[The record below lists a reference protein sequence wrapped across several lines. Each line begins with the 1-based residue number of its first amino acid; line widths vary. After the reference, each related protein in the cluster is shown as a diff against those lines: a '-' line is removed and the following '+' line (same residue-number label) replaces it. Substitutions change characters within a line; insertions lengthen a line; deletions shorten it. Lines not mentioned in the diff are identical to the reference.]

1 MCKLKMQPGTSTFL
15 PKLVYSALW
24 EATGYNLTLQWVQ
37 TLHNKILKY
46 PENCIISSDY
56 QFYVK
61 S

>member
-1 MCKLKMQPGTSTFL
+1 MCKLKMQPGTLTFCQNL
-15 PKLVYSALW
+15 FTVLSGRQRGITLHFN
-24 EATGYNLTLQWVQ
+24 GYK
-37 TLHNKILKY
+37 HNKILKY

>member
-1 MCKLKMQPGTSTFL
+1 MCKLKMQPGTLTFCQNL
-15 PKLVYSALW
+15 FTVLS
-24 EATGYNLTLQWVQ
+24 GSLTLQWVQ

-56 QFYVK
+56 QLYVK

>member
-1 MCKLKMQPGTSTFL
+1 MCKHKDATGNLDLL

-24 EATGYNLTLQWVQ
+24 EATGYNHTLQWVQ

-56 QFYVK
+56 QLYVK

>member
-1 MCKLKMQPGTSTFL
+1 MCKLKMQPGTLTFCQNL
-15 PKLVYSALW
+15 FTVALW

>member
-1 MCKLKMQPGTSTFL
+1 MCKLKNATRNLDLL